1 MVGIA
6 TMPGRGRKP
15 KPTRQKLLAGN
26 PGKRPLNENE
36 PQFTELTHIDPP
48 AWLEGHALTMWHTVM
63 PELLAAKILTVPD
76 IANVEA
82 YCMSYKMW
90 RQAEQDVDTNG
101 ITIRTAQ
108 GGTAKN
114 PAVTVINEAKKQMMQ
129 FGALLGLDPSSRTR
143 LRGPGNKGDNAGNPF
158 DDL

>member
-6 TMPGRGRKP
+6 TIPGRGRRP
-15 KPTRQKLLAGN
+15 KPTQQKIAAGN

-36 PQFTELTHIDPP
+36 PQFTKLTGIEAP
-48 AWLEGHALTMWHTVM
+48 AWLDGHALTMWETIM
-63 PELLAAKILTVPD
+63 PELLAAQILTVPD
-76 IANVEA
+76 IASVEA
-82 YCMSYKMW
+82 YCMAYKMW
-90 RQAEQDVDTNG
+90 RKAEECVEELG
-101 ITIRTAQ
+101 ITVRTVQ

-143 LRGPGNKGDNAGNPF
+143 LRGPATTKSDDNPF